1 MGRKS
6 GSGKPNEK
14 EGNRMIKKINYV
26 LDRRQKINL
35 CILLVIIFI
44 GAFVELLGVSAIM
57 PLINV
62 AMNPET
68 IDEKWYF
75 VLIRK
80 YTGITDANQMIL
92 FLAVLLI
99 VIYILKNV
107 YVMVMYSLQYRFVF
121 NNQQRL
127 SVRMMK
133 SYMQQDYLFHISK
146 NVAEFQRNIIN
157 DINGFFTVALNALQ
171 FLAEFSVSVV
181 LVIFLLV
188 QDWVST
194 VAVATLL
201 FLFMGVF
208 TIFFRKVLV
217 KIGEESRQANVQVT
231 KWLFQAFSGI
241 KEIKVANRETFF
253 IANYDRSYKDCA
265 RAQRQQSVLTYLP
278 KPVME
283 TVCICSLMLAM
294 IIKITVLKSDIASFV
309 TTLSVF
315 AVAAFRMLPSFN
327 KITGYISG
335 MMFNKPAI
343 DAVYKDLMEIEQLM
357 VQKTEEQIDT
367 QKVSLTTAIE
377 LKNVSFRYPESD
389 RWILKE
395 ANLGIKKNTSVAFI
409 GASGAGKTTAA
420 DLILGILQP
429 EEGIITIN
437 GTEIKKCMASWHE
450 AIGYIPQTIYLMD
463 DSIRANVAFGIPDSE
478 IDDAA
483 IEKALREAQ
492 LDQFV
497 HTLPDGVNT
506 MIGDRGVKLS
516 GGQRQRIGI
525 ARALYRNPSV
535 LVLDEATSALDN
547 DTEKEVMEAIDGLHG
562 TRTLIVIAHRLSTIR
577 KCDKIYE
584 VGNGGFTERNK
595 AEVLGGEK

>member
-1 MGRKS
+1 
-6 GSGKPNEK
+6 
-14 EGNRMIKKINYV
+14 MIKKINYV

-44 GAFVELLGVSAIM
+44 GAFVELLGVSAVM
-57 PLINV
+57 PLIDV
-62 AMNPET
+62 AMKPEM
-68 IDEKWYF
+68 IGEKWYF
-75 VLIRK
+75 VLISK
-80 YTGITDANQMIL
+80 YTGFTEPNQMIL

-99 VIYILKNV
+99 VIYILKNA
-107 YVMVMYSLQYRFVF
+107 YVIVMYSLQYRFVF

-265 RAQRQQSVLTYLP
+265 RAQLQQSVLTYLP

-283 TVCICSLMLAM
+283 IVCICSLMLAM

-584 VGNGGFTERNK
+584 VGNGGFIERNK
-595 AEVLGGEK
+595 EEVLGGEK

>member
-1 MGRKS
+1 
-6 GSGKPNEK
+6 
-14 EGNRMIKKINYV
+14 MIKKINYV

-44 GAFVELLGVSAIM
+44 GAFVELLGVSAVM
-57 PLINV
+57 PLIDV
-62 AMNPET
+62 AMKPEM
-68 IDEKWYF
+68 IGEKWYF
-75 VLIRK
+75 VLISK
-80 YTGITDANQMIL
+80 YTGFTEPNQMIL

-99 VIYILKNV
+99 VIYILKNA
-107 YVMVMYSLQYRFVF
+107 YVIVMYSLQYRFVF

-584 VGNGGFTERNK
+584 VGNGGFIERNK
-595 AEVLGGEK
+595 EEVLGGEK

>member
-1 MGRKS
+1 ML
-6 GSGKPNEK
+6 
-14 EGNRMIKKINYV
+14 KKINYV
-26 LDRRQKINL
+26 LDRKQKINL
-35 CILLVIIFI
+35 GILLIIIFI
-44 GAFVELLGVSAIM
+44 GAFVELLGVSAVM

-62 AMNPET
+62 AMQPET

-75 VLIRK
+75 ILISK

-99 VIYILKNV
+99 IIYILKNI

-133 SYMQQDYLFHISK
+133 SYMQQDYLFHVSK
-146 NVAEFQRNIIN
+146 NVAEFQRNITS
-157 DINGFFTVALNALQ
+157 DVNGFFTVALNVLQ
-171 FLAEFSVSVV
+171 FLAEFSVSTV
-181 LVIFLLV
+181 LVIFLLI

-194 VAVATLL
+194 IAIAALL
-201 FLFMGVF
+201 FLFMGIF
-208 TIFFRKVLV
+208 TVFFRKVLV
-217 KIGEESRQANVQVT
+217 KIGEESRQANVLVT

-241 KEIKVANRETFF
+241 KEIKVANKESFF
-253 IANYDRSYKDCA
+253 IRNYDKNYKDCA
-265 RAQRQQSVLTYLP
+265 RVQRQQSILTYLP

-294 IIKITVLKSDIASFV
+294 IIKIAVVKSDIVSFV

-343 DAVYKDLMEIEQLM
+343 DSVYRDLKEIELLM
-357 VQKTEEQIDT
+357 MQKTVEQEDT
-367 QKVSLTTAIE
+367 ENISLNQSIR
-377 LKNVSFRYPESD
+377 LNDVYFQYPGSD
-389 RWILKE
+389 KWILKD
-395 ANLGIKKNTSVAFI
+395 ANLEIQKNTSVALI

-420 DLILGILQP
+420 DLILGILEPQQ
-429 EEGIITIN
+429 GTVTID
-437 GTEIKKCMASWHE
+437 GVDIKKCMKSWHE
-450 AIGYIPQTIYLMD
+450 RIGYIPQVIYLMD
-463 DSIRANVAFGIPDSE
+463 DNIRANVAFGIPESE
-478 IDDAA
+478 IDDVA
-483 IEKALREAQ
+483 IEKALQEAQ

-497 HTLPDGVNT
+497 HALPDGLDT

-525 ARALYRNPSV
+525 ARALYRNPNV
-535 LVLDEATSALDN
+535 LVLDEATSALDS
-547 DTEKEVMEAIDGLHG
+547 DTEREVMEAIDGLHG
-562 TRTLIVIAHRLSTIR
+562 TRTLIVIAHRLSTIS

-584 VGNGGFTERNK
+584 VGNGGFRERDK
-595 AEVLGGEK
+595 VDVLGN

>member
-1 MGRKS
+1 
-6 GSGKPNEK
+6 
-14 EGNRMIKKINYV
+14 MIKKINYV

-57 PLINV
+57 PLIDV

-133 SYMQQDYLFHISK
+133 SYMQQDYLFHVSK
-146 NVAEFQRNIIN
+146 NVAEFQRNITS
-157 DINGFFTVALNALQ
+157 DVNGFFTIVLNVLQ
-171 FLAEFSVSVV
+171 FLAEFSVSAA
-181 LVIFLLV
+181 LVIFLFV

-194 VAVATLL
+194 MAVAVLL
-201 FLFMGVF
+201 FLFMGIF

-217 KIGEESRQANVQVT
+217 KIGEQSRQANVLVT
-231 KWLFQAFSGI
+231 KWLVQAFSGI
-241 KEIKVANRETFF
+241 KEIKVANKESFF
-253 IANYDRSYKDCA
+253 ISNYNRHYKDCV
-265 RAQRQQSVLTYLP
+265 RVQRQQSILTYLP

-294 IIKITVLKSDIASFV
+294 IIKIAVVKSDIVSFV

-343 DAVYKDLMEIEQLM
+343 DSVYRDLKEIEHLME
-357 VQKTEEQIDT
+357 QKTAEREDT
-367 QKVSLTTAIE
+367 IKVMLHSSIRLN
-377 LKNVSFRYPESD
+377 NVSFRYPESD
-389 RWILKE
+389 KWILKNASLE
-395 ANLGIKKNTSVAFI
+395 IMKNTSVALI

-420 DLILGILQP
+420 DLMLGILQP
-429 EEGIITIN
+429 QEGTVTID
-437 GTEIKKCMASWHE
+437 GTDLKKCMKSWHE
-450 AIGYIPQTIYLMD
+450 DIGYIPQVIYLMD
-463 DSIRANVAFGIPDSE
+463 DNIRANVAFGIPDAE
-478 IDDAA
+478 IDDDAVQ
-483 IEKALREAQ
+483 KALREAQ

-497 HTLPDGVNT
+497 NSLPNGLDTL
-506 MIGDRGVKLS
+506 IGDRGVKLS

-525 ARALYRNPSV
+525 ARALYRNPNV
-535 LVLDEATSALDN
+535 LVLDEATSALDS

-562 TRTLIVIAHRLSTIR
+562 TRTLIVIAHRLSTIK
-577 KCDKIYE
+577 KCDKIFE
-584 VGNGGFTERNK
+584 VGGGGFIERSK
-595 AEVLGGEK
+595 AEVLGHD

>member
-1 MGRKS
+1 
-6 GSGKPNEK
+6 
-14 EGNRMIKKINYV
+14 MIKKINYV

-57 PLINV
+57 PLIDV

-133 SYMQQDYLFHISK
+133 SYMQQDYLFHVSK
-146 NVAEFQRNIIN
+146 NVAEFQRNITS
-157 DINGFFTVALNALQ
+157 DVNGFFTIVLNVLQ
-171 FLAEFSVSVV
+171 FLAEFSVSAA
-181 LVIFLLV
+181 LVIFLFV

-194 VAVATLL
+194 MAVVLLL
-201 FLFMGVF
+201 FLFMGIF

-217 KIGEESRQANVQVT
+217 KIGEQSRQANVLVT

-241 KEIKVANRETFF
+241 KEIKVANKESFF
-253 IANYDRSYKDCA
+253 ISNYNRHYKDCV
-265 RAQRQQSVLTYLP
+265 RVQRQQSILTYLP

-294 IIKITVLKSDIASFV
+294 IIKIAVVKSDIVSFV

-343 DAVYKDLMEIEQLM
+343 DSVYRDLKEIEHLME
-357 VQKTEEQIDT
+357 QKTAEREDT
-367 QKVSLTTAIE
+367 IKVMLHSSIRLN
-377 LKNVSFRYPESD
+377 NVSFRYPESD
-389 RWILKE
+389 KWILKNASLE
-395 ANLGIKKNTSVAFI
+395 IMKNTSVALI

-420 DLILGILQP
+420 DLMLGILQP
-429 EEGIITIN
+429 QEGTVTID
-437 GTEIKKCMASWHE
+437 GTDLKKCMKSWHE
-450 AIGYIPQTIYLMD
+450 DIGYIPQVIYLMD
-463 DSIRANVAFGIPDSE
+463 DNIRANVAFGIPDAE
-478 IDDAA
+478 IDDDAVQ
-483 IEKALREAQ
+483 KALREAQ

-497 HTLPDGVNT
+497 NSLPNGLDTL
-506 MIGDRGVKLS
+506 IGDRGVKLS

-525 ARALYRNPSV
+525 ARALYRNPNV
-535 LVLDEATSALDN
+535 LVLDEATSALDS

-562 TRTLIVIAHRLSTIR
+562 TRTLIVIAHRLSTIK
-577 KCDKIYE
+577 KCDKIFE
-584 VGNGGFTERNK
+584 VGGGGFIERSK
-595 AEVLGGEK
+595 AEVLGHD

>member
-1 MGRKS
+1 ML
-6 GSGKPNEK
+6 
-14 EGNRMIKKINYV
+14 KKINYV
-26 LDRRQKINL
+26 LDRKQKINL
-35 CILLVIIFI
+35 GILLIIIFI
-44 GAFVELLGVSAIM
+44 GAFVELLGVSAVM

-62 AMNPET
+62 AMQPET

-75 VLIRK
+75 ILISK

-99 VIYILKNV
+99 IIYILKNI
-107 YVMVMYSLQYRFVF
+107 YVMIMYSLQYRFVF

-133 SYMQQDYLFHISK
+133 SYMQQDYLFHVSK
-146 NVAEFQRNIIN
+146 NVAEFQRNITS
-157 DINGFFTVALNALQ
+157 DVNGFFTVALNVLQ
-171 FLAEFSVSVV
+171 FLAEFSVSTV
-181 LVIFLLV
+181 LVIFLLI

-194 VAVATLL
+194 IAIAALL
-201 FLFMGVF
+201 FLFMGIF
-208 TIFFRKVLV
+208 TVFFRKVLV
-217 KIGEESRQANVQVT
+217 KIGEESRQANVLVT

-241 KEIKVANRETFF
+241 KEIKVANKESFF
-253 IANYDRSYKDCA
+253 IRNYDKNYKDCA
-265 RAQRQQSVLTYLP
+265 RVQRQQSILTYLP

-294 IIKITVLKSDIASFV
+294 IIKIAVVKSDIVSFV

-343 DAVYKDLMEIEQLM
+343 DSVYRDLKEIEQLM
-357 VQKTEEQIDT
+357 MQKTVEQEDT
-367 QKVSLTTAIE
+367 ENISLNQSIR
-377 LKNVSFRYPESD
+377 LNDVYFQYPGSD
-389 RWILKE
+389 KWILKG
-395 ANLGIKKNTSVAFI
+395 ANLEIQKNTSVALI

-420 DLILGILQP
+420 DLILGILEPQQGTVTID
-429 EEGIITIN
+429 GID
-437 GTEIKKCMASWHE
+437 IKKCMKSWHE
-450 AIGYIPQTIYLMD
+450 GIGYIPQVIYLMD
-463 DSIRANVAFGIPDSE
+463 DNIRANVAFGIPESE

-483 IEKALREAQ
+483 IEKALQEAQ

-497 HTLPDGVNT
+497 HALPDGLNT

-525 ARALYRNPSV
+525 ARALYRNPNV
-535 LVLDEATSALDN
+535 LVLDEATSALDS
-547 DTEKEVMEAIDGLHG
+547 DTEREVMEAIDGLHG
-562 TRTLIVIAHRLSTIR
+562 TRTLIVIAHRLSTIS

-584 VGNGGFTERNK
+584 VDNGGFRERDK
-595 AEVLGGEK
+595 VDVLGN

>member
-1 MGRKS
+1 
-6 GSGKPNEK
+6 
-14 EGNRMIKKINYV
+14 MIKKINYV

-57 PLINV
+57 PLIDV

-68 IDEKWYF
+68 MDEKWYF

-133 SYMQQDYLFHISK
+133 SYMQQDYLFHVSR
-146 NVAEFQRNIIN
+146 NVAEFQRNIVN
-157 DINGFFTVALNALQ
+157 DVNGFYTVTLNALQ

-181 LVIFLLV
+181 LVAFLLV

-194 VAVATLL
+194 LAVASLL
-201 FLFMGVF
+201 FLFMGFF

-217 KIGEESRQANVQVT
+217 RIGEESRLANVSVT
-231 KWLFQAFSGI
+231 KWLLQAFSGV
-241 KEIKVANRETFF
+241 KEIKVANKERFF
-253 IANYDRSYKDCA
+253 IANYDRSYRDCA
-265 RAQRQQSVLTYLP
+265 RIQRQQSMLTYLP

-283 TVCICSLMLAM
+283 TVCICSLMIAM
-294 IIKITVLKSDIASFV
+294 IIKIVVVKSDITSFV

-335 MMFNKPAI
+335 MMFNKPSI
-343 DAVYKDLMEIEQLM
+343 DAVYNDLREIEQLM
-357 VQKTEEQIDT
+357 ARRTADHEDT
-367 QKVSLTTAIE
+367 VKVKLGTAIR
-377 LKNVSFRYPESD
+377 LDRVSFRYPKAEK
-389 RWILKE
+389 WILKNASLE
-395 ANLGIKKNTSVAFI
+395 ISKNTSVALI

-420 DLILGILQP
+420 DLILGILEPQ
-429 EEGIITIN
+429 EGAVMID
-437 GTEIKKCMASWHE
+437 GTDIRKCMTSWHE
-450 AIGYIPQTIYLMD
+450 DVGYIPQTIYLMD
-463 DSIRANVAFGIPDSE
+463 DSIRANIAFGIPEAE

-483 IEKALREAQ
+483 VGKALQEAQ
-492 LDQFV
+492 LDRFV
-497 HTLPDGVNT
+497 HALPEGADTV
-506 MIGDRGVKLS
+506 IGDRGVKLS

-535 LVLDEATSALDN
+535 LILDEATSALDN
-547 DTEKEVMEAIDGLHG
+547 ETEKEVMEAIDGLHG
-562 TRTLIVIAHRLSTIR
+562 TRTLIVIAHRLSTIK
-577 KCDKIYE
+577 KCDRIYE
-584 VGNGGFTERNK
+584 VENGVFVEKRK
-595 AEVLGGEK
+595 EKVLEKR

>member
-1 MGRKS
+1 
-6 GSGKPNEK
+6 
-14 EGNRMIKKINYV
+14 MIKKINYV

-133 SYMQQDYLFHISK
+133 SYMQQDYLFHVSK
-146 NVAEFQRNIIN
+146 NVAEFQRNITS
-157 DINGFFTVALNALQ
+157 DVNGFFTIVLNVLQ
-171 FLAEFSVSVV
+171 FLAEFSVSAI
-181 LVIFLLV
+181 LVIFLFI

-194 VAVATLL
+194 VAVAVLL
-201 FLFMGVF
+201 FLFMGFF

-217 KIGEESRQANVQVT
+217 KIGEQSRQANVLVT

-241 KEIKVANRETFF
+241 KEIKVANKESFF
-253 IANYDRSYKDCA
+253 ISNYNRHYKDCV
-265 RAQRQQSVLTYLP
+265 RVQRQQSILTYLP

-294 IIKITVLKSDIASFV
+294 IIKIAVVKSDIVSFV

-343 DAVYKDLMEIEQLM
+343 DSVYRDLKEIEQLM
-357 VQKTEEQIDT
+357 EQKTAEHEDT
-367 QKVSLTTAIE
+367 IKVMLHSSIRLN
-377 LKNVSFRYPESD
+377 NVSFRYPESD
-389 RWILKE
+389 KWILKNASLE
-395 ANLGIKKNTSVAFI
+395 ITKNTSVALI

-420 DLILGILQP
+420 DLMLGILQP
-429 EEGIITIN
+429 QEGTVTID
-437 GTEIKKCMASWHE
+437 GTDLRKCMKSWHE
-450 AIGYIPQTIYLMD
+450 DIGYIPQVIYLMD
-463 DSIRANVAFGIPDSE
+463 DNIRANIAFGIPDAE
-478 IDDAA
+478 IDDDT
-483 IEKALREAQ
+483 IQKALREAQ

-497 HTLPDGVNT
+497 NSLPNGLDTL
-506 MIGDRGVKLS
+506 IGDRG
-516 GGQRQRIGI
+516 G
-525 ARALYRNPSV
+525 
-535 LVLDEATSALDN
+535 EAFR
-547 DTEKEVMEAIDGLHG
+547 
-562 TRTLIVIAHRLSTIR
+562 RTAAANRYCKGAVP
-577 KCDKIYE
+577 
-584 VGNGGFTERNK
+584 
-595 AEVLGGEK
+595 

>member
-1 MGRKS
+1 M
-6 GSGKPNEK
+6 
-14 EGNRMIKKINYV
+14 
-26 LDRRQKINL
+26 
-35 CILLVIIFI
+35 
-44 GAFVELLGVSAIM
+44 ELLGVSAIM

>member
-1 MGRKS
+1 ML
-6 GSGKPNEK
+6 
-14 EGNRMIKKINYV
+14 KKINYV
-26 LDRRQKINL
+26 LDRKQKINL
-35 CILLVIIFI
+35 GILLIIIFI
-44 GAFVELLGVSAIM
+44 GAFVELLGVSAVM

-62 AMNPET
+62 AMQPET

-75 VLIRK
+75 ILISK

-99 VIYILKNV
+99 IIYILKNI

-133 SYMQQDYLFHISK
+133 SYMQQDYLFHVSK
-146 NVAEFQRNIIN
+146 NVAEFQRNITS
-157 DINGFFTVALNALQ
+157 DVNGFFTVALNVLQ
-171 FLAEFSVSVV
+171 FLAEFSVSTV
-181 LVIFLLV
+181 LVIFLLI

-194 VAVATLL
+194 IAIAALL
-201 FLFMGVF
+201 FLFMGIF
-208 TIFFRKVLV
+208 TVFFRKVLV
-217 KIGEESRQANVQVT
+217 KIGEESRQANVLVT

-241 KEIKVANRETFF
+241 KEIKVANKESFF
-253 IANYDRSYKDCA
+253 IRNYDKNYKDCA
-265 RAQRQQSVLTYLP
+265 RVQRQQSILTYLP

-294 IIKITVLKSDIASFV
+294 IIKIAVVKSDIVSFV

-343 DAVYKDLMEIEQLM
+343 DSVYRDLKEIEQLM
-357 VQKTEEQIDT
+357 MQKTVAQEDT
-367 QKVSLTTAIE
+367 ENISLNQSIR
-377 LKNVSFRYPESD
+377 LNDVYFQYPGSD
-389 RWILKE
+389 KWILKD
-395 ANLGIKKNTSVAFI
+395 ANLEIQKNTSVALI

-420 DLILGILQP
+420 DLILGILEPQQ
-429 EEGIITIN
+429 GTVTID
-437 GTEIKKCMASWHE
+437 GVDIKKCMKSWHE
-450 AIGYIPQTIYLMD
+450 GIGYIPQVIYLMD
-463 DSIRANVAFGIPDSE
+463 DNIRANVAFGIPESE
-478 IDDAA
+478 IDDVA
-483 IEKALREAQ
+483 IEKALQEAQ

-497 HTLPDGVNT
+497 HALPDGLDT

-525 ARALYRNPSV
+525 ARALYRNPNV
-535 LVLDEATSALDN
+535 LVLDEATSALDS
-547 DTEKEVMEAIDGLHG
+547 DTEREVMEAIDGLHG
-562 TRTLIVIAHRLSTIR
+562 TRTLIVIAHRLSTIS

-584 VGNGGFTERNK
+584 VGNGGFRERDK
-595 AEVLGGEK
+595 VDVLGN